1 VEHDQGLGGLAKHFA
16 HQINVDLTDSQ
27 IDQLLIYLSEIIR
40 WNSTINITSI
50 ADPRS
55 IIIKHFVDSLTALC
69 ATDFPQ
75 RTLICDIGSGAGL
88 PGIPLKIARPDLHVV
103 LIESNKKKCSFLH
116 STIGLLKLE
125 NVMVFAGPIG
135 QFASKSDTPL
145 IDIAV
150 VRALRFD
157 EIKKDISKFLCH
169 AGKVVLYRAESLGST
184 ESVDGF
190 VIESE
195 HPFSLPEN
203 SGERVISVLKPV
215 AS

>member
-1 VEHDQGLGGLAKHFA
+1 MEHDQGLGGLAKHFA
-16 HQINVDLTDSQ
+16 HQINVDLTDGQ
-27 IDQLLIYLSEIIR
+27 IDQLMIYLSEIIR
-40 WNSTINITSI
+40 WNSTTNITSI
-50 ADPRS
+50 TDPRS

-75 RTLICDIGSGAGL
+75 RALVCDIGSGAGL
-88 PGIPLKIARPDLHVV
+88 PGIPLKIARPDLHVI

-125 NVMVFAGPIG
+125 NVTVFAGSID
-135 QFASKSDTPL
+135 QFVNKSGTPL

-157 EIKKDISKFLCH
+157 EIRKDISKFLYRT
-169 AGKVVLYRAESLGST
+169 GKVVLYRTERLGST
-184 ESVDGF
+184 ENIDGF

-203 SGERVISVLKPV
+203 SGERVISVLKPA